1 MTWIE
6 TDSLSFTARHDDSD
20 TGCAQRT
27 LDRLEDV
34 RLKLEERF
42 DRAPGDVTVVI
53 HDNPAWLSAAHPLLP
68 AVRWA
73 AAPAARRYLAGWPML
88 GEIHVLNDYWIER
101 RAAGEDSLIA
111 LKKNGVPEKVIEA
124 IMSPSAAPAVSA
136 AAPAP
141 TGNVAMAPPPAMSS
155 APSRPTVFLI
165 VAGKEVELIASG
177 AEIQKNNMRY
187 SRSTELVIA
196 GNKAKHRTAERQPVF
211 VITSA
216 PAEMA
221 LVRLD
226 PGKNDRNL
234 KIGSGSRVPYG
245 GSSSSRG
252 IRSEDMEDAALTT
265 VPAERRV
272 TGKVTLT
279 EALGSQIIVHFTFPG
294 DPVVTEDTKLVA
306 QDPAE
311 TERHVADDAG
321 VKWVASFA
329 PRSRVST
336 GDVIEIAVDVERAHF
351 FDPET
356 SLTIRD

>member
-1 MTWIE
+1 MRIFLTAMVLVASCLV
-6 TDSLSFTARHDDSD
+6 TLSTA
-20 TGCAQRT
+20 CAQEALTNQSIIEMVKAGLSERIIIARIRT
-27 LDRLEDV
+27 GPNN
-34 RLKLEERF
+34 F
-42 DRAPGDVTVVI
+42 DT
-53 HDNPAWLSAAHPLLP
+53 ST
-68 AVRWA
+68 
-73 AAPAARRYLAGWPML
+73 
-88 GEIHVLNDYWIER
+88 
-101 RAAGEDSLIA
+101 DSLIA

-124 IMSPSAAPAVSA
+124 IMSPSAAPAASA

-177 AEIQKNNMRY
+177 TEIQKNNMRY

-211 VITSA
+211 VVTSA

-252 IRSEDMEDAALTT
+252 LRSEDMIEVD
-265 VPAERRV
+265 AERDSRGFYRV
-272 TGKVTLT
+272 KPRTPL
-279 EALGSQIIVHFTFPG
+279 APG
-294 DPVVTEDTKLVA
+294 EY
-306 QDPAE
+306 
-311 TERHVADDAG
+311 G
-321 VKWVASFA
+321 F
-329 PRSRVST
+329 VST
-336 GDVIEIAVDVERAHF
+336 RDGGSPRGSIYDFGVD
-351 FDPET
+351 
-356 SLTIRD
+356 